1 MYKDPRQGTED
12 MPHDTIITCKHF
24 LDAVENELYGWRW
37 VCPMNGVKCNYRHML
52 PEGFVV
58 VSKKDASAQKIAA
71 DKAAACTKTLEEKIE
86 EDRAALKFED
96 AKTPVTAESFAAWKV
111 RRAKK
116 KQDELEARMKEEEAK
131 AASKGKGKSKAMQ
144 ILSGRALFTFNPKLF
159 EADETDDVNAV
170 DLKKIPEEEE
180 KKEGEK
186 IQADTDLF
194 AAEAEG
200 AGALDEE
207 EPDFD

>member
-1 MYKDPRQGTED
+1 MYKDPRMGTED
-12 MPHDTIITCKHF
+12 MPQDTIITCKHF

-37 VCPMNGVKCNYRHML
+37 VCPMGGKECRYRHML

-58 VSKKDASAQKIAA
+58 VSKKDQSAQKIAA

-111 RRAKK
+111 RRAQK
-116 KQDELEARMKEEEAK
+116 KQDELEAKMKEEEAK
-131 AASKGKGKSKAMQ
+131 AQSKGKGKSKAMQ

-159 EADETDDVNAV
+159 EAEDDDENAV

-180 KKEGEK
+180 KKESEIK
-186 IQADTDLF
+186 ADADLF